1 MCSICCLIYILC
13 FFLLAMD
20 IQFAYNL
27 ERLLYFMCD
36 EDTAYVREIMD
47 DVENQYNQRPNA
59 KGAQLNA
66 TTLANIQATFSSIS
80 VSDADT
86 LATMTRVYNED
97 GYALCPHSA
106 IGVFGARSLSRASD
120 NEWASSNPIVCVLT
134 AHASKFSETF
144 LKATQQAA
152 PICGWS
158 NVEELRVLEQRFEL
172 LSKEDGVEGWQE
184 EWIATLKAAV
194 VTRGVCTEVII

>member
-1 MCSICCLIYILC
+1 
-13 FFLLAMD
+13 MD

-36 EDTAYVREIMD
+36 EDTIYVKSIME
-47 DVENQYNQRPNA
+47 DVENQYNMRPNA

-66 TTLANIQATFSSIS
+66 STLANIQATFSSIS

-86 LATMTRVYNED
+86 LATMTRVYLEN

-106 IGVFGARSLSRASD
+106 IGVFGARSLDRRPGSV
-120 NEWASSNPIVCVLT
+120 WASANPMVCVLT

-144 LKATQQAA
+144 LTATEHVA
-152 PICGWS
+152 PICWWS
-158 NVEELRVLEQRFEL
+158 NVEELRTKEQKFEL
-172 LSKEDGVEGWQE
+172 LGKDEGDAGWQDA
-184 EWIATLKAAV
+184 WVAILKASVLA
-194 VTRGVCTEVII
+194 RHGSKKLHSA